1 MNKMN
6 ANRTEPL
13 LVSYLHSK
21 GAKLKLPIS
30 GTFELTARCNFNCPM
45 CYVHMNQ
52 NEIHATQRRELTT
65 EEWIKLAKEAKDRGM
80 FFALLTGGE
89 PFLRRDFFEIYSA
102 MKSMGLMISIN
113 TNGSL
118 LQGDIRRQLLENPP
132 FRVNLSLYGGCAQ
145 TYRNMCGQDVFEQV
159 TESIKAL
166 KTAGVDVRLNLSITP
181 YNRQDLEKIFKISQE
196 LGVHV
201 KGTGYMYPPARR
213 NGDRS
218 GCENRMSPEEAAA
231 SSLEW
236 ELLRFGREEFVQRA
250 EKAKNLMKY
259 KTDRCA
265 VEPDSGIECRAGS
278 SGFWIT
284 WDGRMLPCG
293 MMPRPEAF
301 PLKIGFDAA
310 WNQILMKTKEI
321 RMPAECAGCE
331 KKSVCGVCAAMCIA
345 ETGHFDRVPT
355 YMCRMTDETIRLTN
369 LICPKWGDKNNS
381 REDV

>member
-1 MNKMN
+1 MNTN
-6 ANRTEPL
+6 QTEPF

-89 PFLRRDFFEIYSA
+89 PFMRRDFFEIYSA
-102 MKSMGLMISIN
+102 MKSMGIMISIN

-159 TESIKAL
+159 TENIKAL

-181 YNRQDLEKIFKISQE
+181 YNQQDLEKIFKISQE

-213 NGDRS
+213 NGDQS
-218 GCENRMSPEEAAA
+218 GYENRLSPEEAAA
-231 SSLEW
+231 SSLKW
-236 ELLRFGREEFVQRA
+236 DLLRFEREEFVQRA
-250 EKAKNLMKY
+250 EKVKKLVEY
-259 KTDRCA
+259 ETDRCA

-278 SGFWIT
+278 SSFWIT

-293 MMPRPEAF
+293 MMPKPEAL
-301 PLKIGFDAA
+301 PLEIGFDAA

-321 RMPAECAGCE
+321 RMPAECAECE

-345 ETGHFDRVPT
+345 ETGRFDRVPT
-355 YMCRMTDETIRLTN
+355 YMCRMTDETIRLTS
-369 LICPKWGDKNNS
+369 LICQKLGNKNNS

>member
-65 EEWIKLAKEAKDRGM
+65 EEWIKLAKDAKDRGM

-159 TESIKAL
+159 TENIRAL

-218 GCENRMSPEEAAA
+218 GCENRMSPEEAAS

-236 ELLRFGREEFVQRA
+236 ELLRCGREEFVQRA
-250 EKAKNLMKY
+250 EKAKNLMKFE
-259 KTDRCA
+259 TDRCA
-265 VEPDSGIECRAGS
+265 VEPDSGIACRAGS

-301 PLKIGFDAA
+301 PLEIGFDAA

-321 RMPAECAGCE
+321 RMPAECAACE

-345 ETGHFDRVPT
+345 ETGRFDRVPT

-369 LICPKWGDKNNS
+369 LICQNSGSKNNS